1 MKLWLIVVVNL
12 TTTITIFVMYTT
24 LHEKSKRV
32 KDCMANWSAICCRKL
47 PQQKACT
54 ITKTFT
60 KRLERDGMF
69 MQLPAR
75 VPWDYSFLSFINFA
89 IVAPVV
95 GVCTQESCND
105 IIMMLT
111 MCTSEWVALS
121 TTMKWPKKNHF
132 TPDFHVNAFFSKT
145 QVLLSISMHTS
156 LFMQIKLKSRVVGIY
171 LKCTLSSY
179 NSSSDVRLQKKL
191 WHTL

>member
-1 MKLWLIVVVNL
+1 MS
-12 TTTITIFVMYTT
+12 TT
-24 LHEKSKRV
+24 LYEKSKRV

-60 KRLERDGMF
+60 KRLKRDGMF

-75 VPWDYSFLSFINFA
+75 VAWDHSFLCSMNFA

-95 GVCTQESCND
+95 GVCTEESCND
-105 IIMMLT
+105 IIMKLT

-121 TTMKWPKKNHF
+121 TTMKLPKKNHF

-145 QVLLSISMHTS
+145 QVLLSISIHAS
-156 LFMQIKLKSRVVGIY
+156 LFMQVKLKSRVVGIH
-171 LKCTLSSY
+171 LKRTLCSY

-191 WHTL
+191 WHTP